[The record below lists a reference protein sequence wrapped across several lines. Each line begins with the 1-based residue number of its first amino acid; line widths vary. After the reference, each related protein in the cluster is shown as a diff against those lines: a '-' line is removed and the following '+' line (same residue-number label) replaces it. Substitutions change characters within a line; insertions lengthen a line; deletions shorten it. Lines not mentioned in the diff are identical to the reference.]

1 MLLLTIPNESA
12 KINSKDNQ
20 NIIIKVGKCNM
31 NIKKRKAM
39 MAFGAFAILF
49 TGYPHVWSIYQPYV
63 MKAAGW
69 STGQASICFYLPTMF
84 FVLGNI
90 LGGRLQDKKGP
101 APAMFIGGGILTAGV
116 LVSRYMLLPS
126 PIYMY
131 LTFGVMQGIGSGM
144 IYAPILSTAQ
154 KWFPGRTG
162 FASGVVIT
170 ANGLCGLIMAP
181 VSKSLLE
188 AGGPQLAFL
197 TVGVLIGI
205 SWIMGTMFIKNPDEI
220 TRQDTSV
227 SYGEQRQY
235 TSAEMIKTKKFYYLL
250 CTMMCG
256 LMAYYLT
263 SPLSQTL
270 QIDRGVSA
278 ALAVGSVMAGSILNA
293 GMRLVLPSLSDK
305 IGRIQCIKGV
315 ILLSMTAMALLVTG
329 QELLTTLAVI
339 LIYGCFGGI
348 MGSFPSLSSS
358 IFGLKHSGQNYGIIM
373 FGIVVVTALSPCITN
388 FIAARQ
394 YPVNMTF
401 FIGFAFS
408 AAAFVFLTRLEKEIK
423 NEEQEPGKQKL
434 EPQIKLQ
441 LK

>member
-1 MLLLTIPNESA
+1 
-12 KINSKDNQ
+12 
-20 NIIIKVGKCNM
+20 M
-31 NIKKRKAM
+31 NRKRRNAM
-39 MAFGAFAILF
+39 MVFGAFAILF

-116 LVSRYMLLPS
+116 LISRYMLLPS
-126 PIYMY
+126 PIWMY

-170 ANGLCGLIMAP
+170 ANGICGLLMAP
-181 VSKSLLE
+181 ISKTLLE

-197 TVGVLIGI
+197 TVGLLIGV
-205 SWIMGTMFIKNPDEI
+205 SWILGTMFIRKPEE
-220 TRQDTSV
+220 TAEEKMPV
-227 SYGEQRQY
+227 FYGETHQY
-235 TSAEMIKTKKFYYLL
+235 TSAEMVKTRKFYYLL

-270 QIDRGVSA
+270 QTDRGVSA

-315 ILLSMTAMALLVTG
+315 ILLSMAAMVFLITG
-329 QELLTTLAVI
+329 QKILTTLAVI

-348 MGSFPSLSSS
+348 MGSFPSLASS
-358 IFGLKHSGQNYGIIM
+358 IFGLRHSGQNYGIVM

-388 FIAARQ
+388 LIAAGQ
-394 YPVNMTF
+394 YPVNTTF
-401 FIGFAFS
+401 LIGFVFS
-408 AAAFVFLTRLEKEIK
+408 AAAFLFLTRLEKEIK
-423 NEEQEPGKQKL
+423 NEKQENGKQRL

-441 LK
+441 VK

>member
-1 MLLLTIPNESA
+1 
-12 KINSKDNQ
+12 
-20 NIIIKVGKCNM
+20 M
-31 NIKKRKAM
+31 NRKRRNAM
-39 MAFGAFAILF
+39 MVFGAFAILF

-116 LVSRYMLLPS
+116 LISRYMLLPS
-126 PIYMY
+126 PIWMY

-170 ANGLCGLIMAP
+170 ANGICGLLMAP
-181 VSKSLLE
+181 ISKTLLE

-197 TVGVLIGI
+197 TVGLLIGV
-205 SWIMGTMFIKNPDEI
+205 SWILGTMFIRKPEE
-220 TRQDTSV
+220 TAEEKMPV
-227 SYGEQRQY
+227 FYGETHQY
-235 TSAEMIKTKKFYYLL
+235 TSAEMVKTRKFYYLL

-256 LMAYYLT
+256 LMANYLT

-270 QIDRGVSA
+270 QTDRGVSA

-315 ILLSMTAMALLVTG
+315 ILLSMAAMVFLITG
-329 QELLTTLAVI
+329 QKILTTLAVI

-348 MGSFPSLSSS
+348 MGSFPSLASF
-358 IFGLKHSGQNYGIIM
+358 IFGLKHSGQNYGIVM

-388 FIAARQ
+388 FIAAGQ

-401 FIGFAFS
+401 FIGFVFS
-408 AAAFVFLTRLEKEIK
+408 AAAFLFLTKLEKEIK
-423 NEEQEPGKQKL
+423 NEKQEEQKQELK
-434 EPQIKLQ
+434 PQIKLQ

>member
-1 MLLLTIPNESA
+1 
-12 KINSKDNQ
+12 
-20 NIIIKVGKCNM
+20 M
-31 NIKKRKAM
+31 NRKRRNAM
-39 MAFGAFAILF
+39 MVFGALAILF

-116 LVSRYMLLPS
+116 LISRYMLLPS
-126 PIYMY
+126 PIWMY

-170 ANGLCGLIMAP
+170 ANGICGLLMAP
-181 VSKSLLE
+181 ISKTLLE

-197 TVGVLIGI
+197 TVGLLIGV
-205 SWIMGTMFIKNPDEI
+205 SWILGTMFIRKPEE
-220 TRQDTSV
+220 TAEEKMPV
-227 SYGEQRQY
+227 FYGETHQY
-235 TSAEMIKTKKFYYLL
+235 TSAEMVKTRKFYYLL

-270 QIDRGVSA
+270 QTDRGVSA

-305 IGRIQCIKGV
+305 IGRIQCIKCV
-315 ILLSMTAMALLVTG
+315 ILLSMAAMVFLITG
-329 QELLTTLAVI
+329 QKILTTLAVI

-348 MGSFPSLSSS
+348 MGSFPSLASS
-358 IFGLKHSGQNYGIIM
+358 IFGLKHSGQNYGIVM

-388 FIAARQ
+388 FIAAGQ

-401 FIGFAFS
+401 FIGFVFS
-408 AAAFVFLTRLEKEIK
+408 AAAFLFLTKLEKEIK
-423 NEEQEPGKQKL
+423 NEKQEEQKQELK
-434 EPQIKLQ
+434 PQIKLQ

>member
-1 MLLLTIPNESA
+1 
-12 KINSKDNQ
+12 
-20 NIIIKVGKCNM
+20 M
-31 NIKKRKAM
+31 NRKRRNAM
-39 MAFGAFAILF
+39 MVFGAFAILF

-116 LVSRYMLLPS
+116 LISRYMLLPS
-126 PIYMY
+126 PIWMY

-170 ANGLCGLIMAP
+170 ANGICGLLMAP
-181 VSKSLLE
+181 ISKTLLE

-197 TVGVLIGI
+197 TVGLLIGV
-205 SWIMGTMFIKNPDEI
+205 SWILGTMFIRKPEE
-220 TRQDTSV
+220 TAEEKMPV
-227 SYGEQRQY
+227 FYGETHQY
-235 TSAEMIKTKKFYYLL
+235 TSAEMVKTRKFYYLL

-270 QIDRGVSA
+270 QTDRGVSA

-315 ILLSMTAMALLVTG
+315 ILLSMAAMVFLITG
-329 QELLTTLAVI
+329 QKILTTLAVI

-348 MGSFPSLSSS
+348 MGSFPSLASS
-358 IFGLKHSGQNYGIIM
+358 IFGLKHSGQNYGIVM
-373 FGIVVVTALSPCITN
+373 FGIGVVTALSPCITN
-388 FIAARQ
+388 FIAAGQ

-401 FIGFAFS
+401 FIGFVFS
-408 AAAFVFLTRLEKEIK
+408 AAAFLFLTKLEKEIK
-423 NEEQEPGKQKL
+423 NEKQEEQKQELK
-434 EPQIKLQ
+434 PQIKLQ

>member
-1 MLLLTIPNESA
+1 
-12 KINSKDNQ
+12 
-20 NIIIKVGKCNM
+20 M
-31 NIKKRKAM
+31 NRKRRNAM
-39 MAFGAFAILF
+39 MVFGAFAILF

-101 APAMFIGGGILTAGV
+101 VPAMFIGGGILTAGV
-116 LVSRYMLLPS
+116 LISRYMLLPS
-126 PIYMY
+126 PIWMY

-170 ANGLCGLIMAP
+170 ANGICGLLMAP
-181 VSKSLLE
+181 ISKTLLE

-197 TVGVLIGI
+197 TVGLLIGV
-205 SWIMGTMFIKNPDEI
+205 SWILGTMFIRKPEE
-220 TRQDTSV
+220 TAEEKMPV
-227 SYGEQRQY
+227 FYGETHQY
-235 TSAEMIKTKKFYYLL
+235 TSAEMVKTRKFYYLL

-270 QIDRGVSA
+270 QMDRGVSA

-315 ILLSMTAMALLVTG
+315 ILLSMAAMVFLITG
-329 QELLTTLAVI
+329 QKILTTLAVI

-348 MGSFPSLSSS
+348 MGSFPSLASS
-358 IFGLKHSGQNYGIIM
+358 IFGLKHSGQNYGIVM

-388 FIAARQ
+388 FIAAGQ

-401 FIGFAFS
+401 FIGFVFS
-408 AAAFVFLTRLEKEIK
+408 AAAFLFLTKLEKEIK
-423 NEEQEPGKQKL
+423 NENQEEQKQELK
-434 EPQIKLQ
+434 PQIKLQ

>member
-1 MLLLTIPNESA
+1 
-12 KINSKDNQ
+12 
-20 NIIIKVGKCNM
+20 M
-31 NIKKRKAM
+31 NIKKRNTM

-63 MKAAGW
+63 MKSAGW

-101 APAMFIGGGILTAGV
+101 TPAVFIGGTVLTSGV
-116 LVSRYMLLPS
+116 LLSRYMLLPS
-126 PIYMY
+126 PVWMY

-170 ANGLCGLIMAP
+170 ANGICGLLMAP
-181 VSKSLLE
+181 VSKTLLE

-197 TVGVLIGI
+197 AVGLLIGV
-205 SWIMGTMFIKNPDEI
+205 SWILGTLFIRKPEE
-220 TRQDTSV
+220 TAKEKMPV
-227 SYGEQRQY
+227 SYGETRQY
-235 TSAEMIKTKKFYYLL
+235 TSAEMVKTRKFYYLL

-270 QIDRGVSA
+270 QTDRGISA

-315 ILLSMTAMALLVTG
+315 LLLSMAAMVFLITG
-329 QELLTTLAVI
+329 QKILTTLAVI

-348 MGSFPSLSSS
+348 MGSFPSLASS
-358 IFGLKHSGQNYGIIM
+358 IFGLRHSGQNYGIVM

-388 FIAARQ
+388 LIAAGQ
-394 YPVNMTF
+394 YPVNTTF
-401 FIGFAFS
+401 LIGFVFS
-408 AAAFVFLTRLEKEIK
+408 AAAFLFLTRLEKEIK
-423 NEEQEPGKQKL
+423 NEKQENGKQRL

>member
-1 MLLLTIPNESA
+1 
-12 KINSKDNQ
+12 
-20 NIIIKVGKCNM
+20 M
-31 NIKKRKAM
+31 NRKRRNAM
-39 MAFGAFAILF
+39 MVFGAFAILF

-101 APAMFIGGGILTAGV
+101 TPAMLIGGAIFTAGV
-116 LVSRYMLLPS
+116 LFSRYMLLTS
-126 PIYMY
+126 PIWMY
-131 LTFGVMQGIGSGM
+131 ITFGVMQGIGSGM

-154 KWFPGRTG
+154 KWFPKRTG
-162 FASGVVIT
+162 FASGIVIT
-170 ANGLCGLIMAP
+170 ANGICGLIMAP
-181 VSKSLLE
+181 VSKTLLE

-197 TVGVLIGI
+197 TVGLLIGL
-205 SWIMGTMFIKNPDEI
+205 SWILGSLFIKKPEEETKEEI
-220 TRQDTSV
+220 LV
-227 SYGEQRQY
+227 SYGEKHQY
-235 TSAEMIKTKKFYYLL
+235 TSAEMVRTRKFYYLL

-270 QIDRGVSA
+270 QTDRGVSA

-293 GMRLVLPSLSDK
+293 GMRLLLPSLSDK
-305 IGRIQCIKGV
+305 IGRIRCIKGV
-315 ILLSMTAMALLVTG
+315 ILLSMAAMVFLVTG
-329 QELLTTLAVI
+329 QKVLTTLAVI

-358 IFGLKHSGQNYGIIM
+358 IFGLKHSGQNYGIVM
-373 FGIVVVTALSPCITN
+373 FGIVIVTGLSPCITN
-388 FIAARQ
+388 FIAAGRF
-394 YPVNMTF
+394 PVNTTF
-401 FIGFAFS
+401 LIGFAFS
-408 AAAFVFLTRLEKEIK
+408 AAAFIFLNKLEKEIK
-423 NEEQEPGKQKL
+423 YENRQSMAQEL

-441 LK
+441 

>member
-1 MLLLTIPNESA
+1 
-12 KINSKDNQ
+12 
-20 NIIIKVGKCNM
+20 M
-31 NIKKRKAM
+31 NRKRRNAM
-39 MAFGAFAILF
+39 MVFGAFAILF
-49 TGYPHVWSIYQPYV
+49 TGDPHVWSIYQPYV

-116 LVSRYMLLPS
+116 LISRYMLLPS
-126 PIYMY
+126 PIWMY

-170 ANGLCGLIMAP
+170 ANGICGLLMAP
-181 VSKSLLE
+181 ISKTLLE

-197 TVGVLIGI
+197 TVGLLIGV
-205 SWIMGTMFIKNPDEI
+205 SWILGTMFIRKPEE
-220 TRQDTSV
+220 TAEEKMPV
-227 SYGEQRQY
+227 FYGETHQY
-235 TSAEMIKTKKFYYLL
+235 TSAEMVKTRKFYYLL

-270 QIDRGVSA
+270 QTDRGVSA

-315 ILLSMTAMALLVTG
+315 ILLSMAAMVFLITG
-329 QELLTTLAVI
+329 QKILTTLAVI

-348 MGSFPSLSSS
+348 MGSFPSLASS
-358 IFGLKHSGQNYGIIM
+358 IFGLKHSGQNYGIVM

-388 FIAARQ
+388 FIAAGQ

-401 FIGFAFS
+401 FIGFVFS
-408 AAAFVFLTRLEKEIK
+408 AAAFLFLTKLEKEIK
-423 NEEQEPGKQKL
+423 NEKQEEQKQELK
-434 EPQIKLQ
+434 PQIKLQ

>member
-1 MLLLTIPNESA
+1 
-12 KINSKDNQ
+12 
-20 NIIIKVGKCNM
+20 M
-31 NIKKRKAM
+31 NRKRRNAM
-39 MAFGAFAILF
+39 MVFGAFAILF

-63 MKAAGW
+63 MKAVGW

-101 APAMFIGGGILTAGV
+101 VPAMFIGGGILTAGV
-116 LVSRYMLLPS
+116 LISRYMLLPS
-126 PIYMY
+126 PIWMY

-170 ANGLCGLIMAP
+170 ANGICGLLMAP
-181 VSKSLLE
+181 ISKTLLE

-197 TVGVLIGI
+197 TVGLLIGV
-205 SWIMGTMFIKNPDEI
+205 SWILGTMFIRKPEE
-220 TRQDTSV
+220 TAEEKMPV
-227 SYGEQRQY
+227 FYGETHQY
-235 TSAEMIKTKKFYYLL
+235 TSAEMVKTRKFYYLL

-270 QIDRGVSA
+270 QTDRGVSA

-315 ILLSMTAMALLVTG
+315 ILLSMAAMVFLITG
-329 QELLTTLAVI
+329 QKILTTLAVI

-348 MGSFPSLSSS
+348 MGSFPSLASS
-358 IFGLKHSGQNYGIIM
+358 IFGLKHSGQNYGIVM

-388 FIAARQ
+388 FIAAGQ

-401 FIGFAFS
+401 FIGFVFS
-408 AAAFVFLTRLEKEIK
+408 AAAFLFLTKLEKEIK
-423 NEEQEPGKQKL
+423 NEKQEEQKQELK
-434 EPQIKLQ
+434 PQIKLQ

>member
-1 MLLLTIPNESA
+1 
-12 KINSKDNQ
+12 
-20 NIIIKVGKCNM
+20 M
-31 NIKKRKAM
+31 NRKRRNAM
-39 MAFGAFAILF
+39 MVFGAFAILF

-116 LVSRYMLLPS
+116 LISRYMLLPS
-126 PIYMY
+126 PIWMY

-170 ANGLCGLIMAP
+170 ANGICGLLMAP
-181 VSKSLLE
+181 ISKTLLE

-197 TVGVLIGI
+197 TVGLLIGV
-205 SWIMGTMFIKNPDEI
+205 SWILGTMFIRKPEE
-220 TRQDTSV
+220 TAEEKMPV
-227 SYGEQRQY
+227 FYGETHQY
-235 TSAEMIKTKKFYYLL
+235 TSAEMVKTRKFYYLL

-270 QIDRGVSA
+270 QTDRGVSA

-315 ILLSMTAMALLVTG
+315 ILLSMAAMVFLITG
-329 QELLTTLAVI
+329 QKILTTLAVI

-348 MGSFPSLSSS
+348 MGSFPSLASS
-358 IFGLKHSGQNYGIIM
+358 IFGLKHSGQNYGIVM

-388 FIAARQ
+388 FIAAGQ

-401 FIGFAFS
+401 FIGFVFS
-408 AAAFVFLTRLEKEIK
+408 AAAFLFLTKLEKEIK
-423 NEEQEPGKQKL
+423 NEKQEEQKQKL
-434 EPQIKLQ
+434 KPQIKLQ

>member
-1 MLLLTIPNESA
+1 
-12 KINSKDNQ
+12 
-20 NIIIKVGKCNM
+20 M
-31 NIKKRKAM
+31 NRKRRNAM
-39 MAFGAFAILF
+39 MVFGAFAILF

-101 APAMFIGGGILTAGV
+101 VPAMFIGGGILTAGV
-116 LVSRYMLLPS
+116 LISRYMLLPS
-126 PIYMY
+126 PIWMY

-170 ANGLCGLIMAP
+170 ANGICGLLMAP
-181 VSKSLLE
+181 ISKTLLE

-197 TVGVLIGI
+197 TVGLLIGV
-205 SWIMGTMFIKNPDEI
+205 SWILGTMFIRKPEE
-220 TRQDTSV
+220 TAEEKMPV
-227 SYGEQRQY
+227 FYGETHQY
-235 TSAEMIKTKKFYYLL
+235 TSAEMVKTRKFYYLL

-270 QIDRGVSA
+270 QMDRGVSA

-305 IGRIQCIKGV
+305 MGRIQCIKGV
-315 ILLSMTAMALLVTG
+315 ILLSMAAMVFLITG
-329 QELLTTLAVI
+329 QKILTTLAVI

-348 MGSFPSLSSS
+348 MGSFPSLASS
-358 IFGLKHSGQNYGIIM
+358 IFGLKHSGQNYGIVM

-388 FIAARQ
+388 FIAAGQ

-401 FIGFAFS
+401 FIGFVFS
-408 AAAFVFLTRLEKEIK
+408 AAAFLFLTKLEKEIK
-423 NEEQEPGKQKL
+423 NEKQEEQKQELK
-434 EPQIKLQ
+434 PQIKLQ

>member
-1 MLLLTIPNESA
+1 
-12 KINSKDNQ
+12 
-20 NIIIKVGKCNM
+20 M
-31 NIKKRKAM
+31 NRKRRNAM
-39 MAFGAFAILF
+39 MVFGAFAILF

-101 APAMFIGGGILTAGV
+101 VPAMFIGGGILTAGV
-116 LVSRYMLLPS
+116 LISRYMLLPS
-126 PIYMY
+126 PIWMY

-170 ANGLCGLIMAP
+170 ANGICGLLMAP
-181 VSKSLLE
+181 ISKTLLE

-197 TVGVLIGI
+197 TVGLLIGV
-205 SWIMGTMFIKNPDEI
+205 SWILGTMFIRKPEE
-220 TRQDTSV
+220 TAEEKMPV
-227 SYGEQRQY
+227 FYGETHQY
-235 TSAEMIKTKKFYYLL
+235 TSAEMVKTRKFYYLL

-270 QIDRGVSA
+270 QMDRGVSA

-315 ILLSMTAMALLVTG
+315 ILLSMAAMVFLIIG
-329 QELLTTLAVI
+329 QKILTTLAVI

-348 MGSFPSLSSS
+348 MGSFPSLASS
-358 IFGLKHSGQNYGIIM
+358 IFGLKHSGQNYGIVM

-388 FIAARQ
+388 FIAAGQ

-401 FIGFAFS
+401 FIGFVFS
-408 AAAFVFLTRLEKEIK
+408 AAAFLFLTKLEKEIK
-423 NEEQEPGKQKL
+423 NEKQEEQKQELK
-434 EPQIKLQ
+434 PQIKLQ

>member
-1 MLLLTIPNESA
+1 
-12 KINSKDNQ
+12 
-20 NIIIKVGKCNM
+20 M
-31 NIKKRKAM
+31 NRKRRNAM
-39 MAFGAFAILF
+39 MVFGAFAILF

-101 APAMFIGGGILTAGV
+101 VPAMFIGGGILTAGV
-116 LVSRYMLLPS
+116 LISRYMLLPS
-126 PIYMY
+126 PIWMY

-170 ANGLCGLIMAP
+170 ANGICGLLMAP
-181 VSKSLLE
+181 ISKTLLE

-197 TVGVLIGI
+197 TVGLLIGV
-205 SWIMGTMFIKNPDEI
+205 SWILGTMFIRKPEE
-220 TRQDTSV
+220 TAEEKMPV
-227 SYGEQRQY
+227 FYGETHQY
-235 TSAEMIKTKKFYYLL
+235 TSAEMVKTRKFYYLL

-270 QIDRGVSA
+270 QMDRGVSA

-315 ILLSMTAMALLVTG
+315 ILLSMAAMVFLITG
-329 QELLTTLAVI
+329 QKILTTLAVI

-348 MGSFPSLSSS
+348 MGSSPSLASS
-358 IFGLKHSGQNYGIIM
+358 IFGLKHSGQNYGIVM

-388 FIAARQ
+388 FIAAGQ

-401 FIGFAFS
+401 FIGFVFS
-408 AAAFVFLTRLEKEIK
+408 AAAFLFLTKLEKEIK
-423 NEEQEPGKQKL
+423 NEKQEEQKQELK
-434 EPQIKLQ
+434 PQIKLQ

>member
-1 MLLLTIPNESA
+1 
-12 KINSKDNQ
+12 
-20 NIIIKVGKCNM
+20 M
-31 NIKKRKAM
+31 NIKKRNTM
-39 MAFGAFAILF
+39 MVFGAFAILF

-69 STGQASICFYLPTMF
+69 STGQVSFCFYLPTMF

-101 APAMFIGGGILTAGV
+101 TPAMFIGGGILTAGV

-126 PIYMY
+126 PIWMY

-170 ANGLCGLIMAP
+170 ANGICGLLMAP
-181 VSKSLLE
+181 VSKTLLE
-188 AGGPQLAFL
+188 AGGPRLAFL
-197 TVGVLIGI
+197 AVGLLIGV
-205 SWIMGTMFIKNPDEI
+205 SWILGTLFIRKPEE
-220 TRQDTSV
+220 TAEEKMPV
-227 SYGEQRQY
+227 SYGETRQY
-235 TSAEMIKTKKFYYLL
+235 TSAEMVKTRKFYYLL

-270 QIDRGVSA
+270 QTDRGISA

-315 ILLSMTAMALLVTG
+315 ILLSMAAMVFLITG
-329 QELLTTLAVI
+329 QKILTTLAVI

-348 MGSFPSLSSS
+348 MGSFPSLVSS
-358 IFGLKHSGQNYGIIM
+358 IFGLRHSGQNYGIVM
-373 FGIVVVTALSPCITN
+373 FGIIVVTALSPCITN
-388 FIAARQ
+388 LIAAGQ
-394 YPVNMTF
+394 YPVNTTF
-401 FIGFAFS
+401 LIGFVFS
-408 AAAFVFLTRLEKEIK
+408 AAAFLFLTRLEKEIK
-423 NEEQEPGKQKL
+423 NEKQENGKQGL

>member
-1 MLLLTIPNESA
+1 
-12 KINSKDNQ
+12 
-20 NIIIKVGKCNM
+20 M
-31 NIKKRKAM
+31 NRKRRNAM
-39 MAFGAFAILF
+39 MVFGAFAILF

-101 APAMFIGGGILTAGV
+101 VPAMFIGGGILTAGV
-116 LVSRYMLLPS
+116 PISRYMLLPS
-126 PIYMY
+126 PIWMY

-170 ANGLCGLIMAP
+170 ANGICGLLMAP
-181 VSKSLLE
+181 ISKTLLE

-197 TVGVLIGI
+197 TVGLLIGV
-205 SWIMGTMFIKNPDEI
+205 SWILGTMFIRKTEETAEEKMP
-220 TRQDTSV
+220 V
-227 SYGEQRQY
+227 FYGETHQY
-235 TSAEMIKTKKFYYLL
+235 TSAEMVKTRKFYYLL

-270 QIDRGVSA
+270 QTDRGVSA

-315 ILLSMTAMALLVTG
+315 ILLSMAAMVFLITG
-329 QELLTTLAVI
+329 QKILTTLAVI

-348 MGSFPSLSSS
+348 MGSFPSLASS
-358 IFGLKHSGQNYGIIM
+358 IFGLKHSGQNYGIVM

-388 FIAARQ
+388 FIAAGQ

-401 FIGFAFS
+401 FIGFVFS
-408 AAAFVFLTRLEKEIK
+408 AAAFLFLTKLEKEIK
-423 NEEQEPGKQKL
+423 NEKQEEQKQELK
-434 EPQIKLQ
+434 PQIKLQ

>member
-1 MLLLTIPNESA
+1 
-12 KINSKDNQ
+12 
-20 NIIIKVGKCNM
+20 M
-31 NIKKRKAM
+31 NRKRRNAM
-39 MAFGAFAILF
+39 MVFGAFAILF

-116 LVSRYMLLPS
+116 LISRYMLLPS
-126 PIYMY
+126 PIWMY

-144 IYAPILSTAQ
+144 IYAPILSTAHI
-154 KWFPGRTG
+154 KYIGAG
-162 FASGVVIT
+162 AVASGGVIT
-170 ANGLCGLIMAP
+170 ANGSCGLLMAP
-181 VSKSLLE
+181 ISKTLLE

-197 TVGVLIGI
+197 TVGLLIGV
-205 SWIMGTMFIKNPDEI
+205 SWILGTMFIRKPEE
-220 TRQDTSV
+220 TAEEKMPV
-227 SYGEQRQY
+227 FYGETHQY
-235 TSAEMIKTKKFYYLL
+235 TSTEMVKTRKFYYLL

-270 QIDRGVSA
+270 QTDRGVSA

-315 ILLSMTAMALLVTG
+315 ILLSMAAMVFLITG
-329 QELLTTLAVI
+329 QKILTTLAVI

-348 MGSFPSLSSS
+348 MGSFPSLASS
-358 IFGLKHSGQNYGIIM
+358 IFGLKHSGQNYGIVM

-388 FIAARQ
+388 FIAAGQ

-401 FIGFAFS
+401 FIGFVFS
-408 AAAFVFLTRLEKEIK
+408 AAAFLFLTKLEKEIK
-423 NEEQEPGKQKL
+423 NEKQEEQKQELK
-434 EPQIKLQ
+434 PQIKLQ

>member
-1 MLLLTIPNESA
+1 
-12 KINSKDNQ
+12 
-20 NIIIKVGKCNM
+20 
-31 NIKKRKAM
+31 M
-39 MAFGAFAILF
+39 MVFGAFAILF

-116 LVSRYMLLPS
+116 LISRYMLLPS
-126 PIYMY
+126 PIWMY

-170 ANGLCGLIMAP
+170 ANGICGLLMAP
-181 VSKSLLE
+181 ISKTLLE

-197 TVGVLIGI
+197 TVGLLIGV
-205 SWIMGTMFIKNPDEI
+205 SWILGTMFIRKPEE
-220 TRQDTSV
+220 TAEEKMPV
-227 SYGEQRQY
+227 FYGETHQY
-235 TSAEMIKTKKFYYLL
+235 TSAEMVKTRKFYYLL

-270 QIDRGVSA
+270 QMDRGVSA

-315 ILLSMTAMALLVTG
+315 ILLSMAAMVFLITG
-329 QELLTTLAVI
+329 QKILTTLAVI

-348 MGSFPSLSSS
+348 MGSFPSLASS
-358 IFGLKHSGQNYGIIM
+358 IFGLKHSGQNYGIVM

-388 FIAARQ
+388 FIAAGQ

-401 FIGFAFS
+401 FIGFVFS
-408 AAAFVFLTRLEKEIK
+408 AAAFLFLTKLEKEIK
-423 NEEQEPGKQKL
+423 NEKQEEQKQELK
-434 EPQIKLQ
+434 PQIKLQ

>member
-1 MLLLTIPNESA
+1 
-12 KINSKDNQ
+12 
-20 NIIIKVGKCNM
+20 M
-31 NIKKRKAM
+31 NRKRRNAM
-39 MAFGAFAILF
+39 MVFGAFAILF

-101 APAMFIGGGILTAGV
+101 VPAMFIGGGILTAGV
-116 LVSRYMLLPS
+116 LISRYMLLPS
-126 PIYMY
+126 PIWMY

-170 ANGLCGLIMAP
+170 ANGICGLLMAP
-181 VSKSLLE
+181 ISKTLLE

-197 TVGVLIGI
+197 TVGLLIGV
-205 SWIMGTMFIKNPDEI
+205 SWILGTMFIRKPEE
-220 TRQDTSV
+220 TAEEKMPV
-227 SYGEQRQY
+227 FYGETHQY
-235 TSAEMIKTKKFYYLL
+235 TSAEMVKTRKFYYLL

-270 QIDRGVSA
+270 QTDRGVSA
-278 ALAVGSVMAGSILNA
+278 ALAVGLVMAGSILNA

-315 ILLSMTAMALLVTG
+315 ILLSMAAMVFLITG
-329 QELLTTLAVI
+329 QKILTTLAVI

-348 MGSFPSLSSS
+348 MGSFPSLASS
-358 IFGLKHSGQNYGIIM
+358 IFGLKHSGQNYGIVM

-388 FIAARQ
+388 FIAAGQ

-401 FIGFAFS
+401 FIGFVFS
-408 AAAFVFLTRLEKEIK
+408 AAAFLFLTKLEKEIK
-423 NEEQEPGKQKL
+423 NEKQEEQKQELK
-434 EPQIKLQ
+434 PQIKLQ

>member
-1 MLLLTIPNESA
+1 
-12 KINSKDNQ
+12 
-20 NIIIKVGKCNM
+20 M
-31 NIKKRKAM
+31 NIKKRNTM
-39 MAFGAFAILF
+39 MVFGAFAILF

-69 STGQASICFYLPTMF
+69 STGQVSFCFYLPTMF

-101 APAMFIGGGILTAGV
+101 TPAMFIGGGILTTGV

-126 PIYMY
+126 PIWMY

-170 ANGLCGLIMAP
+170 ANGICGLLMAP
-181 VSKSLLE
+181 VSKILLE
-188 AGGPQLAFL
+188 AGGPRLAFL
-197 TVGVLIGI
+197 TVGLLIGV
-205 SWIMGTMFIKNPDEI
+205 SWILGTLFIRKPEE
-220 TRQDTSV
+220 TAEEKMPV
-227 SYGEQRQY
+227 SYGETRQY
-235 TSAEMIKTKKFYYLL
+235 TSAEMVKTRKFYYLL

-270 QIDRGVSA
+270 QTDRGISA

-315 ILLSMTAMALLVTG
+315 ILLSMAAMVFLITG
-329 QELLTTLAVI
+329 QKILTTLAVI

-348 MGSFPSLSSS
+348 MGSFPSLVSS
-358 IFGLKHSGQNYGIIM
+358 IFGLRHSGQNYGIVM
-373 FGIVVVTALSPCITN
+373 FGIIVVTALSPCITN
-388 FIAARQ
+388 LIAAGQ
-394 YPVNMTF
+394 YPVNTTF
-401 FIGFAFS
+401 LIGFVFS
-408 AAAFVFLTRLEKEIK
+408 AAAFLFLTRLEKEIK
-423 NEEQEPGKQKL
+423 NEKQENGKQRL

>member
-1 MLLLTIPNESA
+1 
-12 KINSKDNQ
+12 
-20 NIIIKVGKCNM
+20 M
-31 NIKKRKAM
+31 NRKRRNAM
-39 MAFGAFAILF
+39 MVFGAFAILF
-49 TGYPHVWSIYQPYV
+49 TDYPHVWSIYQPYV

-116 LVSRYMLLPS
+116 LISRYMLLPS
-126 PIYMY
+126 PIWMY

-170 ANGLCGLIMAP
+170 ANGICGLLMAP
-181 VSKSLLE
+181 ISKTLLE

-197 TVGVLIGI
+197 TVGLLIGV
-205 SWIMGTMFIKNPDEI
+205 SWILGTMFIRKPEE
-220 TRQDTSV
+220 TAEEKMPV
-227 SYGEQRQY
+227 FYGETHQY
-235 TSAEMIKTKKFYYLL
+235 TSAEMVKTRKFYYLL

-270 QIDRGVSA
+270 QTDRGVSA

-315 ILLSMTAMALLVTG
+315 ILLSMAAMVFLITG
-329 QELLTTLAVI
+329 QKILTTLAVI

-348 MGSFPSLSSS
+348 MGSFPSLASS
-358 IFGLKHSGQNYGIIM
+358 IFGLKHSGQNYGIVM

-388 FIAARQ
+388 FIAAGQ

-401 FIGFAFS
+401 FIGFVFS
-408 AAAFVFLTRLEKEIK
+408 AAAFLFLTKLEKEIK
-423 NEEQEPGKQKL
+423 NEKQEEQKQELK
-434 EPQIKLQ
+434 PQIKLQ

>member
-1 MLLLTIPNESA
+1 
-12 KINSKDNQ
+12 
-20 NIIIKVGKCNM
+20 M
-31 NIKKRKAM
+31 NRKRRNAM
-39 MAFGAFAILF
+39 MVFGAFAILF

-101 APAMFIGGGILTAGV
+101 VPAMFIGGGILTAGV
-116 LVSRYMLLPS
+116 LISRYMLLPS
-126 PIYMY
+126 PIWMY

-170 ANGLCGLIMAP
+170 ANGICGLLMAP
-181 VSKSLLE
+181 ISKTLLE

-197 TVGVLIGI
+197 TVGLLIGV
-205 SWIMGTMFIKNPDEI
+205 SWILGTMFIRKPEE
-220 TRQDTSV
+220 TAEEKMPV
-227 SYGEQRQY
+227 FYGETHQY
-235 TSAEMIKTKKFYYLL
+235 TSAEMVKTRKFYYLL

-270 QIDRGVSA
+270 QMDRGVSA

-315 ILLSMTAMALLVTG
+315 ILLSMAAMVFLITG
-329 QELLTTLAVI
+329 QKILTTLAVI

-348 MGSFPSLSSS
+348 MGSFPSLASS
-358 IFGLKHSGQNYGIIM
+358 IFGLKHSGQNYGIVM

-388 FIAARQ
+388 FIAAGQ

-401 FIGFAFS
+401 FIGFVFS
-408 AAAFVFLTRLEKEIK
+408 AAAFLFLTKLEKEIK
-423 NEEQEPGKQKL
+423 NEKQEEQKQELK
-434 EPQIKLQ
+434 PQIKLQ

>member
-1 MLLLTIPNESA
+1 
-12 KINSKDNQ
+12 
-20 NIIIKVGKCNM
+20 M
-31 NIKKRKAM
+31 NRKRRNAM
-39 MAFGAFAILF
+39 MVFGAFAILF

-90 LGGRLQDKKGP
+90 LGGRFQDKKGP
-101 APAMFIGGGILTAGV
+101 APAMFIGGGILTSGV
-116 LVSRYMLLPS
+116 LISRYMLLPS
-126 PIYMY
+126 PIWMY

-170 ANGLCGLIMAP
+170 ANGICGLLMAP
-181 VSKSLLE
+181 ISKTLLE

-197 TVGVLIGI
+197 TVGLLIGV
-205 SWIMGTMFIKNPDEI
+205 SWILGTMFIRKPEE
-220 TRQDTSV
+220 TAEEKMPV
-227 SYGEQRQY
+227 FYGETHQY
-235 TSAEMIKTKKFYYLL
+235 TSAEMVKTRKFYYLL

-270 QIDRGVSA
+270 QTDRGVSA

-315 ILLSMTAMALLVTG
+315 ILLSMAAMVFLITG
-329 QELLTTLAVI
+329 QKILTTLAVI

-348 MGSFPSLSSS
+348 MGSFPSLASS
-358 IFGLKHSGQNYGIIM
+358 IFGLKHSGQNYGIVM

-388 FIAARQ
+388 FIAAGQ

-401 FIGFAFS
+401 FIGFVFS
-408 AAAFVFLTRLEKEIK
+408 AAAFLFLTKLEKEIK
-423 NEEQEPGKQKL
+423 NEKQEEQKQELK
-434 EPQIKLQ
+434 PQIKLQ

>member
-1 MLLLTIPNESA
+1 
-12 KINSKDNQ
+12 
-20 NIIIKVGKCNM
+20 M
-31 NIKKRKAM
+31 NKKKRNAM

-84 FVLGNI
+84 FVLGNV

-101 APAMFIGGGILTAGV
+101 TPAMFLGGAVFTAGV
-116 LVSRYMLLPS
+116 LSSRYMLLSS
-126 PIYMY
+126 PVWMY
-131 LTFGVMQGIGSGM
+131 ITFGVMQGIGSGM

-154 KWFPGRTG
+154 KWFPNRTG

-170 ANGLCGLIMAP
+170 ANGICGLIMAP
-181 VSKSLLE
+181 VSKTLLE
-188 AGGPQLAFL
+188 TGGPRLAFL
-197 TVGVLIGI
+197 TVGLLIGI
-205 SWIMGTMFIKNPDEI
+205 SWILGTLFIKSPSETVQQETPD
-220 TRQDTSV
+220 
-227 SYGEQRQY
+227 SYGDQRQY
-235 TSAEMIKTKKFYYLL
+235 TSSEMIRTKKFYYLL

-270 QIDRGVSA
+270 QTDRGVST

-315 ILLSMTAMALLVTG
+315 ILLSMAAMAFLVTG
-329 QELLTTLAVI
+329 QKQLTTLAIV

-358 IFGLKHSGQNYGIIM
+358 IFGLKHSGQNYGIVM
-373 FGIVVVTALSPCITN
+373 FGIIVVTALSPCITN
-388 FIAARQ
+388 FIAAGQ
-394 YPVNMTF
+394 FSVNTTF

-408 AAAFVFLTRLEKEIK
+408 AAAFLFLTKLEKEIK
-423 NEEQEPGKQKL
+423 SEEQVSVKQEM

-441 LK
+441 

>member
-1 MLLLTIPNESA
+1 
-12 KINSKDNQ
+12 
-20 NIIIKVGKCNM
+20 M
-31 NIKKRKAM
+31 NRKRRNAM
-39 MAFGAFAILF
+39 MVFGAFAILF

-116 LVSRYMLLPS
+116 LISRYMLLPS
-126 PIYMY
+126 PIWMY

-170 ANGLCGLIMAP
+170 ANGICGLLMAP
-181 VSKSLLE
+181 ISKTLLE

-197 TVGVLIGI
+197 TVGLLIGV
-205 SWIMGTMFIKNPDEI
+205 SWILGTMFIRKPEE
-220 TRQDTSV
+220 TAEEKMPV
-227 SYGEQRQY
+227 FYGETHQY
-235 TSAEMIKTKKFYYLL
+235 TSAEMVKTRKFYYLL

-270 QIDRGVSA
+270 QTDRGVSA

-315 ILLSMTAMALLVTG
+315 ILLSMAAMVFLITG
-329 QELLTTLAVI
+329 QKILTTLVVI

-348 MGSFPSLSSS
+348 MGSFPSLASS
-358 IFGLKHSGQNYGIIM
+358 IFGLKHSGQNYGIVM

-388 FIAARQ
+388 FIAAGQ

-401 FIGFAFS
+401 FIGFVFS
-408 AAAFVFLTRLEKEIK
+408 AAAFLFLTKLEKEIK
-423 NEEQEPGKQKL
+423 NEKQEEQKQ
-434 EPQIKLQ
+434 E
-441 LK
+441 LKHR

>member
-1 MLLLTIPNESA
+1 
-12 KINSKDNQ
+12 
-20 NIIIKVGKCNM
+20 
-31 NIKKRKAM
+31 M
-39 MAFGAFAILF
+39 MVFGAFAILF

-101 APAMFIGGGILTAGV
+101 VPAMFIGGGILTAGV
-116 LVSRYMLLPS
+116 LISRYMLLPS
-126 PIYMY
+126 PIWMY

-170 ANGLCGLIMAP
+170 ANGICGLLMAP
-181 VSKSLLE
+181 ISKTLLE

-197 TVGVLIGI
+197 TVGLLIGV
-205 SWIMGTMFIKNPDEI
+205 SWILGTMFIRKPEE
-220 TRQDTSV
+220 TAEEKMPV
-227 SYGEQRQY
+227 FYGETHQY
-235 TSAEMIKTKKFYYLL
+235 TSAEMVKTRKFYYLL

-270 QIDRGVSA
+270 QMDRGVSA

-315 ILLSMTAMALLVTG
+315 ILLSMAAMVFLITG
-329 QELLTTLAVI
+329 QKILTTLAVI

-348 MGSFPSLSSS
+348 MGSFPSLASS
-358 IFGLKHSGQNYGIIM
+358 IFGLKHSGQNYGIVM

-388 FIAARQ
+388 FIAAGQ

-401 FIGFAFS
+401 FIGFVFS
-408 AAAFVFLTRLEKEIK
+408 AAAFLFLTKLEKEIK
-423 NEEQEPGKQKL
+423 NEKQEEQKQELK
-434 EPQIKLQ
+434 PQIKLQ

>member
-1 MLLLTIPNESA
+1 
-12 KINSKDNQ
+12 
-20 NIIIKVGKCNM
+20 
-31 NIKKRKAM
+31 M
-39 MAFGAFAILF
+39 MVFGAFAILF

-84 FVLGNI
+84 FVLGHI

-116 LVSRYMLLPS
+116 LISRYMLLPS
-126 PIYMY
+126 PIWMY

-170 ANGLCGLIMAP
+170 ANGICGLLMAP
-181 VSKSLLE
+181 ISKTLLE

-197 TVGVLIGI
+197 TVGLLIGV
-205 SWIMGTMFIKNPDEI
+205 SWILGTMFIRKPEETADEKMP
-220 TRQDTSV
+220 V
-227 SYGEQRQY
+227 FYGETHQY
-235 TSAEMIKTKKFYYLL
+235 TSAEMVKTRKFYYFL

-256 LMAYYLT
+256 LMAYYHT

-270 QIDRGVSA
+270 QTDRGVSA

-315 ILLSMTAMALLVTG
+315 ILLSMAAMVFLITG
-329 QELLTTLAVI
+329 QKILTTLAVI

-348 MGSFPSLSSS
+348 MGSFPSLASS
-358 IFGLKHSGQNYGIIM
+358 IFGLKHSGQNYGIVM

-388 FIAARQ
+388 FIAAGQ
-394 YPVNMTF
+394 DPVNMTF
-401 FIGFAFS
+401 FIGFVFS
-408 AAAFVFLTRLEKEIK
+408 AAAFLFLTKLEKEIK
-423 NEEQEPGKQKL
+423 NEKQEEQKQELK
-434 EPQIKLQ
+434 PQIKLQ

>member
-1 MLLLTIPNESA
+1 
-12 KINSKDNQ
+12 
-20 NIIIKVGKCNM
+20 M
-31 NIKKRKAM
+31 NRKRRNAM
-39 MAFGAFAILF
+39 MVFGAFTILS

-101 APAMFIGGGILTAGV
+101 VPAMFIGGGILTAGV
-116 LVSRYMLLPS
+116 LISRYMLLPS
-126 PIYMY
+126 PIWMY

-170 ANGLCGLIMAP
+170 ANGICGLLMAP
-181 VSKSLLE
+181 ISKTLLE

-197 TVGVLIGI
+197 TVGLLIGV
-205 SWIMGTMFIKNPDEI
+205 SWILGTMFIRKPEE
-220 TRQDTSV
+220 TAEEKMPV
-227 SYGEQRQY
+227 FYGETHQY
-235 TSAEMIKTKKFYYLL
+235 TSAEMVKTRKFYYLL

-270 QIDRGVSA
+270 QMDRGVSA

-315 ILLSMTAMALLVTG
+315 ILLSMAAMVFLITG
-329 QELLTTLAVI
+329 QKILTTLAVI

-348 MGSFPSLSSS
+348 MGSFPSLASS
-358 IFGLKHSGQNYGIIM
+358 IFGLKHSGQNYGIVM

-388 FIAARQ
+388 FIAAGQ

-401 FIGFAFS
+401 FIGFVFS
-408 AAAFVFLTRLEKEIK
+408 AAAFLFLTKLEKEIK
-423 NEEQEPGKQKL
+423 NEKQEEQKQELK
-434 EPQIKLQ
+434 PQIKLQ

>member
-1 MLLLTIPNESA
+1 
-12 KINSKDNQ
+12 
-20 NIIIKVGKCNM
+20 M
-31 NIKKRKAM
+31 NIKKRNTM
-39 MAFGAFAILF
+39 MVFGAFAILF

-69 STGQASICFYLPTMF
+69 STGQVSFCFYLPTMF

-101 APAMFIGGGILTAGV
+101 TPAMFIGGGILTTGV

-126 PIYMY
+126 PIWMY

-170 ANGLCGLIMAP
+170 ANGICGLLMAP
-181 VSKSLLE
+181 VSKILLE
-188 AGGPQLAFL
+188 AGGPRLAFL
-197 TVGVLIGI
+197 TVGLLIGV
-205 SWIMGTMFIKNPDEI
+205 SWILGTLFIRKPEE
-220 TRQDTSV
+220 TAEEKMPV
-227 SYGEQRQY
+227 SYGETRQY
-235 TSAEMIKTKKFYYLL
+235 TSAEMVKTRKFYYLL

-270 QIDRGVSA
+270 QTDRGISA

-315 ILLSMTAMALLVTG
+315 ILLSMAAMGFLITG
-329 QELLTTLAVI
+329 QKILTTLAVI

-348 MGSFPSLSSS
+348 MGSFPSLVSS
-358 IFGLKHSGQNYGIIM
+358 IFGLRHSGQNYGIVM
-373 FGIVVVTALSPCITN
+373 FGIIVVTALSPCITN
-388 FIAARQ
+388 LIAAGQ
-394 YPVNMTF
+394 YPVNTTF
-401 FIGFAFS
+401 LIGFVFS
-408 AAAFVFLTRLEKEIK
+408 AAAFLFLTRLEKEIK
-423 NEEQEPGKQKL
+423 NEKQENGKQGL

>member
-1 MLLLTIPNESA
+1 
-12 KINSKDNQ
+12 
-20 NIIIKVGKCNM
+20 M
-31 NIKKRKAM
+31 NRKRRNAM
-39 MAFGAFAILF
+39 MVFGAFAILF

-101 APAMFIGGGILTAGV
+101 VPAMFIGGGILTAGV
-116 LVSRYMLLPS
+116 LISRYMLLPS
-126 PIYMY
+126 PIWMY

-170 ANGLCGLIMAP
+170 ANGICGLLMAP
-181 VSKSLLE
+181 ISKTLLE

-197 TVGVLIGI
+197 TVGLLIGV
-205 SWIMGTMFIKNPDEI
+205 SWILGTMFIRKTEETAEEKMP
-220 TRQDTSV
+220 V
-227 SYGEQRQY
+227 FYGETHQY
-235 TSAEMIKTKKFYYLL
+235 TSAEMVKTRKFYYLL

-270 QIDRGVSA
+270 QTDRGVSA

-315 ILLSMTAMALLVTG
+315 ILLSMAAMVFLITG
-329 QELLTTLAVI
+329 QKILTTLAVI

-348 MGSFPSLSSS
+348 MGSFPSLASS
-358 IFGLKHSGQNYGIIM
+358 IFGLKHSGQNYGIVM
-373 FGIVVVTALSPCITN
+373 FGIVVVTALSPYITN
-388 FIAARQ
+388 FIAAGQ

-401 FIGFAFS
+401 FIGFVFS
-408 AAAFVFLTRLEKEIK
+408 AAAFLFLTKLEKEIK
-423 NEEQEPGKQKL
+423 NEKQEEQKQELK
-434 EPQIKLQ
+434 PQIKLQ

>member
-1 MLLLTIPNESA
+1 
-12 KINSKDNQ
+12 
-20 NIIIKVGKCNM
+20 M
-31 NIKKRKAM
+31 NKGKRKAM
-39 MAFGAFAILF
+39 MVFGAFAILF

-63 MKAAGW
+63 IKAAGW

-84 FVLGNI
+84 FVLGNV

-101 APAMFIGGGILTAGV
+101 TPAMFLGGAIFTAGV
-116 LVSRYMLLPS
+116 LSSRYMLLPS
-126 PIYMY
+126 PVWMY
-131 LTFGVMQGIGSGM
+131 ITFGIMQGVGSGM

-170 ANGLCGLIMAP
+170 ANGICGLIMAP
-181 VSKSLLE
+181 VSKTLLE
-188 AGGPQLAFL
+188 EGGPQLAFL
-197 TVGVLIGI
+197 TVGLLIGI
-205 SWIMGTMFIKNPDEI
+205 SWILGTLFIKSPGKTKQEI
-220 TRQDTSV
+220 PL
-227 SYGEQRQY
+227 SYGDKRQY
-235 TSAEMIKTKKFYYLL
+235 TSAEMIRTKKFYYLL

-270 QIDRGVSA
+270 QTDRGVSTV
-278 ALAVGSVMAGSILNA
+278 LAVGSVMAGSILNA
-293 GMRLVLPSLSDK
+293 GMRLFLPSLSDK

-315 ILLSMTAMALLVTG
+315 LLLSMAAMALLVTG
-329 QELLTTLAVI
+329 RKLPTTLAVV

-358 IFGLKHSGQNYGIIM
+358 IFGLKHSGQNYGIVM
-373 FGIVVVTALSPCITN
+373 FGIIVVTALSPCITN
-388 FIAARQ
+388 FITAGQ
-394 YPVNMTF
+394 FPVNTTF

-408 AAAFVFLTRLEKEIK
+408 AAAFWFLTKLEKEIK
-423 NEEQEPGKQKL
+423 SEEQTSVKKKM

-441 LK
+441 

>member
-1 MLLLTIPNESA
+1 
-12 KINSKDNQ
+12 
-20 NIIIKVGKCNM
+20 M
-31 NIKKRKAM
+31 NRKRRNAM
-39 MAFGAFAILF
+39 MVFGAFAILF

-116 LVSRYMLLPS
+116 LISRYMLLPS
-126 PIYMY
+126 PIWMY

-170 ANGLCGLIMAP
+170 ANGICGLLMAP
-181 VSKSLLE
+181 ISKTLLE

-197 TVGVLIGI
+197 TVGLLIGV
-205 SWIMGTMFIKNPDEI
+205 SWILGTMFIRKPEE
-220 TRQDTSV
+220 TAEEKMPV
-227 SYGEQRQY
+227 FYGETHQY
-235 TSAEMIKTKKFYYLL
+235 TSAEMVKTRKFYYLL

-270 QIDRGVSA
+270 QTDRGISA

-315 ILLSMTAMALLVTG
+315 LLLSMAAMVFLITG
-329 QELLTTLAVI
+329 QKILTTLAVI

-348 MGSFPSLSSS
+348 MGSFPSLASS
-358 IFGLKHSGQNYGIIM
+358 IFGLRHSGQNYGIVM

-388 FIAARQ
+388 LIAAGQ
-394 YPVNMTF
+394 YPVNTTF
-401 FIGFAFS
+401 LIGFVFS
-408 AAAFVFLTRLEKEIK
+408 AAAFLFLTRLEKEIK
-423 NEEQEPGKQKL
+423 NEKQENGKQRL

>member
-1 MLLLTIPNESA
+1 MM
-12 KINSKDNQ
+12 
-20 NIIIKVGKCNM
+20 VGECNM
-31 NIKKRKAM
+31 NIKKRNTM
-39 MAFGAFAILF
+39 MVFGAFAILF

-69 STGQASICFYLPTMF
+69 STGQVSFCFYLPTMF

-101 APAMFIGGGILTAGV
+101 TPAMFIGGGILTTGV

-126 PIYMY
+126 PIWMY

-170 ANGLCGLIMAP
+170 ANGICGLLMAP
-181 VSKSLLE
+181 VSKILLE
-188 AGGPQLAFL
+188 AGGPRLAFL
-197 TVGVLIGI
+197 TVGLLIGV
-205 SWIMGTMFIKNPDEI
+205 SWILGTLFIRKPEE
-220 TRQDTSV
+220 TAEEKMPV
-227 SYGEQRQY
+227 SYGETRQY
-235 TSAEMIKTKKFYYLL
+235 TSAEMVKTRKFYYLL

-270 QIDRGVSA
+270 QTDRGISA

-315 ILLSMTAMALLVTG
+315 ILLSMAAMVFLITG
-329 QELLTTLAVI
+329 QKILTTLAVI

-348 MGSFPSLSSS
+348 MGSFPSLVSS
-358 IFGLKHSGQNYGIIM
+358 IFGLRHSGQNYGIVM
-373 FGIVVVTALSPCITN
+373 FGIIVVTALSPCITN
-388 FIAARQ
+388 LIAAGQ
-394 YPVNMTF
+394 YPVNTTF
-401 FIGFAFS
+401 LIGFVFS
-408 AAAFVFLTRLEKEIK
+408 AAAFLFLTRLEKEIK
-423 NEEQEPGKQKL
+423 NEKQENGKQGL

>member
-1 MLLLTIPNESA
+1 
-12 KINSKDNQ
+12 
-20 NIIIKVGKCNM
+20 M
-31 NIKKRKAM
+31 NRKRRNAM

-49 TGYPHVWSIYQPYV
+49 TGYPHVWSISQPYV
-63 MKAAGW
+63 MKSAGW

-101 APAMFIGGGILTAGV
+101 TPAVFIGGTVLTSGV
-116 LVSRYMLLPS
+116 LLSRYMLLPS
-126 PIYMY
+126 PVWMY

-170 ANGLCGLIMAP
+170 ANGICGLLMAP
-181 VSKSLLE
+181 VSKTLLE

-197 TVGVLIGI
+197 TVGLLIGV
-205 SWIMGTMFIKNPDEI
+205 SWILGTLFIRKPEE
-220 TRQDTSV
+220 TAKEKMPV
-227 SYGEQRQY
+227 SYGETRQY
-235 TSAEMIKTKKFYYLL
+235 TSAEMVKTRKFYYLL

-270 QIDRGVSA
+270 QTDRGISA

-315 ILLSMTAMALLVTG
+315 LLLSMAAMVFLITG
-329 QELLTTLAVI
+329 QKILTTLAVI

-348 MGSFPSLSSS
+348 MGSFPSLASS
-358 IFGLKHSGQNYGIIM
+358 IFGLRHSGQNYGIVM

-388 FIAARQ
+388 LIAAGQ
-394 YPVNMTF
+394 YPVNTTF
-401 FIGFAFS
+401 LIGFVFS
-408 AAAFVFLTRLEKEIK
+408 AAAFLFLTRLEKEIK
-423 NEEQEPGKQKL
+423 NEKQENGKQRL